1 MTKTSDPILR
11 MPRLKL
17 LRYFIEHI
25 GPRIDEAIADDD
37 QAEVTRLTAV
47 QQAWIEERDTLRRLM
62 ARRAFRMNRK
72 AT

>member
-1 MTKTSDPILR
+1 MSKPSDPILR

-25 GPRIDEAIADDD
+25 EHRIADAIADDD
-37 QAEVTRLTAV
+37 QVEVTRLTAV
-47 QQAWIEERDTLRRLM
+47 QQAWIEERDLLRRM
-62 ARRAFRMNRK
+62 MTRRAFRMNRK